1 MAYLP
6 VIPPQKKLLACLLG
20 GVVFTIFYLGAG
32 LIGVSRAVPL
42 EQLYPDLVV
51 PFISWTIWIY
61 ISHYIFIPFV
71 FIVVKKAEY
80 FSAMLFS
87 VLLATIIASMIFVLH
102 PTLMYRQPLV
112 GDEPEDLA
120 RSLLYLV
127 DLPTNC
133 FPSLHVALAMIG
145 AFFTYKQSRFLGVIT
160 VCWAALIIMS
170 TMTIKQ
176 HYFADVVG
184 GSVLAII
191 SCALVLKLMKHP
203 AKVG

>member
-6 VIPPQKKLLACLLG
+6 VIPLQKKWLSCLLG
-20 GVVFTIFYLGAG
+20 GIVFAFFYLGAG
-32 LIGVSRAVPL
+32 LIGISRAVPL

-61 ISHYIFIPFV
+61 ISHYVFVPFV
-71 FIVVKKAEY
+71 FIVVKKPEY
-80 FSAMLFS
+80 FNAMLYS
-87 VLLATIIASMIFVLH
+87 MLLATVLASTIFVLH
-102 PTLMYRQPLV
+102 PTLMYRQPFSSE
-112 GDEPEDLA
+112 EPEDLA

-203 AKVG
+203 TTVG